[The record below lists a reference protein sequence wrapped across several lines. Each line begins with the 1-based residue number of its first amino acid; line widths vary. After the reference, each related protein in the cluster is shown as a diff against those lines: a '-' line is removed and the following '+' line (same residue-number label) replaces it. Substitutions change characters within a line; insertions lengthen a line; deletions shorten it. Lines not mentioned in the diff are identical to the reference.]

1 MPGCRRAGR
10 REEVPTHDW
19 YRVLSGHRGTVAT
32 IGMLSN
38 VAELVRV
45 GPPLHASSLV
55 VMGGLF
61 PPTDLTPPRDHNL
74 AVDPE
79 GALLALTAGIPLVFV
94 PIDVTITTGL
104 YPRHVERLRG
114 GDPFCVLLAGL
125 LDAFVPRTGHA
136 MAGGRVAHLHDPLA
150 IACAVDDS
158 FVDIERLPVTVARVG
173 DTVRTFIDPVAGV
186 EADVVRRVEP
196 EALRRAL
203 VGRRAARIGLMGDT
217 LGDPLAIELADLRR
231 RTGAKWT
238 RYGPDIAARLGRRD
252 GLPAGTVHQRRG
264 RGAASIAATSGT
276 RPSRPPAAC
285 RRPSPSE
292 PRPSGAGAS
301 TRPWST
307 CCRT

>member
-1 MPGCRRAGR
+1 MTVSGDTLVRGRLARSLLRAAGR
-10 REEVPTHDW
+10 DDVVVTAGLPGFAERAWSGREGAGMPPGWETEEVPTHDW

-61 PPTDLTPPRDHNL
+61 PPTDLRPPRDHNL

-94 PIDVTITTGL
+94 PIDVTVTTGL
-104 YPRHVERLRG
+104 YPSHVERLRG
-114 GDPFCVLLAGL
+114 GDPLCVLLAGL

-136 MAGGRVAHLHDPLA
+136 LPDGRVAHLHDPLA
-150 IACAVDDS
+150 IACAIDNS

-186 EADVVRRVEP
+186 EADVVRHVEP
-196 EALRRAL
+196 EAFAEHWLDVVLQGSA
-203 VGRRAARIGLMGDT
+203 
-217 LGDPLAIELADLRR
+217 
-231 RTGAKWT
+231 
-238 RYGPDIAARLGRRD
+238 
-252 GLPAGTVHQRRG
+252 
-264 RGAASIAATSGT
+264 
-276 RPSRPPAAC
+276 
-285 RRPSPSE
+285 
-292 PRPSGAGAS
+292 
-301 TRPWST
+301 
-307 CCRT
+307 